1 MYVFDK
7 IVEITDFLWGTPL
20 TILVI
25 CVGLYMCKLCNFFQI
40 TEFKTIWNNTIKK
53 LFKRKNKEGDE
64 QKKTIATVLARNYW
78 NTVTLQELHRL

>member
-1 MYVFDK
+1 MFDK

-20 TILVI
+20 TILVV
-25 CVGLYMCKLCNFFQI
+25 CVGLYMCKLCVFFQI

-64 QKKTIATVLARNYW
+64 QKRTIATVLARNYW
-78 NTVTLQELHRL
+78 NTVILRELHQQ